1 MARWEP
7 DARGRLQKAAVELF
21 HERGYAATT
30 VQDIAARAGLTE
42 RTFFRY
48 FADKREVLFAGSEV
62 LEETIRASIAEAAPK
77 AGALEAVEAAL
88 VATSDIF
95 EPRRASAKQRN
106 VVIMADA
113 ELRERELMKLT
124 SLVRSMAEALEARG
138 TPALAA
144 RVAAEIGIAMLRVSF
159 ERWLEDTDAI
169 AYAEHVREAFDELR
183 AVTSPRS
190 RPARGSSPRP
200 R

>member
-1 MARWEP
+1 MPAMARWEP
-7 DARGRLQKAAVELF
+7 DARGRLQKAAIELF

-77 AGALEAVEAAL
+77 AGALESVEAAL

-124 SLVRSMAEALEARG
+124 SLARSMAEALEARG

-144 RVAAEIGIAMLRVSF
+144 RVAAETGIAMFRVSF
-159 ERWLEDTDAI
+159 ERWLEDADATP
-169 AYAEHVREAFDELR
+169 YGDHVREAFDELR
-183 AVTSPRS
+183 AVTSRRS
-190 RPARGSSPRP
+190 RPARGFR
-200 R
+200 

>member
-1 MARWEP
+1 MGRWEP
-7 DARGRLQKAAVELF
+7 NARGRLQEAAIELF

-62 LEETIRASIAEAAPK
+62 LEETIRASIAETAPK
-77 AGALEAVEAAL
+77 AGALEAVETAL
-88 VATSDIF
+88 VATNDIF
-95 EPRRASAKQRN
+95 EPRRVGAKQRN
-106 VVIMADA
+106 VVIMGDA

-124 SLVRSMAEALEARG
+124 SLARSMTEALEARG

-144 RVAAEIGIAMLRVSF
+144 RVAAETGIAIFRVSF
-159 ERWLEDTDAI
+159 ERWLEDAGATPYGD
-169 AYAEHVREAFDELR
+169 HVREAFDELR
-183 AVTSPRS
+183 AVTSPGS
-190 RPARGSSPRP
+190 RPARGSSRRP